1 MAFKR
6 NRNLK
11 ELVGSNCLENGKV
24 KSAKNT
30 FNIGKCSPCLSKT
43 GYVCCCQLTSTT
55 FFSQQTKI
63 KFKIYHQGNCKS
75 EYIIYLIDCT
85 LYNKQYLEKAET
97 VFSIRLNNHRKDN
110 KGRQTETETDR
121 ETERETERGKHVFQK
136 WIIK

>member
-6 NRNLK
+6 NKNLK
-11 ELVGSNCLENGKV
+11 ELVGSNCIENRKV

-55 FFSQQTKI
+55 FFSQQTKV
-63 KFKIYHQGNCKS
+63 KFKIYHQVNCKS
-75 EYIIYLIDCT
+75 EYIIYLIDYT

-110 KGRQTETETDR
+110 KGRQTETDR
-121 ETERETERGKHVFQK
+121 QRQTEKQREENMYFKDG
-136 WIIK
+136 